1 MTILA
6 VFFLLILLSFQG
18 AQKIYMASGTDTF
31 VSKDSLLYQDY
42 DHLYASLFQTQSI
55 IVMIEGNNVRSAK
68 LMQAMDRLEQQLQ
81 ANEGVKETISSATYI
96 KKINYQMTGRSSI
109 PDTDAEVNTIIDGN
123 PGIFGKLIPDNTHTV
138 VSVGMSGSATDDTK
152 KEVLE
157 AAQEAAKLSNFPPS
171 YNVIVTGDPAFRIAM
186 NTEMTSSMGPLL
198 GLAAVFMLIVLG
210 LVFGHVRWR
219 WLPLPVVFLGII
231 YTFGAMGFLGIPLSM
246 VSMSAFPVLI
256 GLGIDYAIQFHNR
269 IEEELHKEGNKS
281 KAIIRTVKHTGP
293 AVLIALTMTGL
304 GFFSLFT
311 STVPMIRDFGKLLTI
326 GIVMCYLAAL
336 FVGVVTVSLF
346 DSISE
351 RGLLKRLKSKLKLRK
366 TNIENVSPKKPK
378 PRFIGDFLAKLTDFT
393 IKYDTIVIGIA
404 TVLCIGGLIADES
417 VGVQTD
423 TQSFVPQDM
432 PALLNLYHL
441 KDIMGG
447 TDELDLITKVND
459 NADPNILK
467 WIDKFSEHETHK
479 AHIYSA
485 SSIVTLVKQYN
496 SGTIPDSRDEIE
508 AIYGKIPESQ
518 KSKYLYGKNMLLIT
532 FNIGDANKNL
542 KITGIRDLTNIVK
555 QDIQWMKAP
564 PGTSITIT
572 GGSVIYTEVIGAL
585 TSGRVEMTYIGLFL
599 VLAGLLVVYRDW
611 LKALVPIIPM
621 FMVTGWSGLVMK
633 SLNLE
638 YNPMT
643 ATLGALILGIG
654 CEYSILMMERYFE
667 EKDEGASPI
676 EAIHKTATSIGAAL
690 IASGA
695 TVVFGFAALIAS
707 PFPLTSN
714 FGLVT
719 VIDILLVMVATF
731 TVFPPLVIVLDSWR
745 DKKRGIRAL
754 DKIEKKITGTDIQ

>member
-31 VSKDSLLYQDY
+31 VSKDSRLYQDY
-42 DHLYASLFQTQSI
+42 DHLFASLFQTQSI
-55 IVMIEGNNVRSAK
+55 IVMVEGNDVRSAK
-68 LMQAMDRLEQQLQ
+68 LMQAIDKLEYQLQ
-81 ANEGVKETISSATYI
+81 STEGVTSTTSPASVI
-96 KKINYQMTGRSSI
+96 KQINYQITGRSSI
-109 PDTDAEVNTIIDGN
+109 PDTDAEVKAIIDGN
-123 PGIFGKLIPDNTHTV
+123 PSIFGKLIPDNTHTV
-138 VSVGMSGSATDDTK
+138 VSVGMSGSVTDDRKSEILKATQGA
-152 KEVLE
+152 V
-157 AAQEAAKLSNFPPS
+157 KLSDFPPS
-171 YNVIVTGDPAFRIAM
+171 YNIIVTGDPAFRIAM
-186 NTEMTSSMGPLL
+186 NTEMNSSMGPLL

-219 WLPLPVVFLGII
+219 WLPLPVVFLGVIF
-231 YTFGAMGFLGIPLSM
+231 TFGAMGFLGIPLSM

-269 IEEELHKEGNKS
+269 IEEELHKEENKS

-293 AVLIALTMTGL
+293 AVLIALTMTAL

-311 STVPMIRDFGKLLTI
+311 SSVPMIRDFGKLLTV

-351 RGLLKRLKSKLKLRK
+351 RGMLKRLKSRFKPAKA
-366 TNIENVSPKKPK
+366 NVESVSPKKPK

-393 IKYDTIVIGIA
+393 IKYNVIVIGIA
-404 TVLCIGGLIADES
+404 TMLCIVGLIADES

-423 TQSFVPQDM
+423 VQSFVPQNM
-432 PALLNLYHL
+432 PALLDLYHL

-447 TDELDLITKVND
+447 TDELDLIIKVND
-459 NADPNILK
+459 NADPNILR
-467 WIDKFSEHETHK
+467 WIDKFSEHESHR

-496 SGTIPDSRDEIE
+496 GGTIPDSRDEIE

-518 KSKYLYGKNMLLIT
+518 KSKYLYGKNMLLLT
-532 FNIGDANKNL
+532 FNIGNAQKDL
-542 KITGIRDLTNIVK
+542 KITGIQDLTNIVK
-555 QDIQWMKAP
+555 QDIQWLQAP
-564 PGTSITIT
+564 PGTTVTIT
-572 GGSVIYTEVIGAL
+572 GSSVVYTEVIGAL

-599 VLAGLLVVYRDW
+599 VLGGLLVVYRDW

-633 SLNLE
+633 SLNLD

-667 EKDEGASPI
+667 EK
-676 EAIHKTATSIGAAL
+676 EAL
-690 IASGA
+690 RR
-695 TVVFGFAALIAS
+695 LMW
-707 PFPLTSN
+707 
-714 FGLVT
+714 VT
-719 VIDILLVMVATF
+719 
-731 TVFPPLVIVLDSWR
+731 
-745 DKKRGIRAL
+745 
-754 DKIEKKITGTDIQ
+754 